1 MESTILKYEVII
13 FWSDE
18 DDAFVAMA
26 PELEGCSAFGDTYE
40 DALREMREAMMLWLD
55 TAREFGDRIPEPK
68 GHQLMVA

>member
-18 DDAFVAMA
+18 DDSYIAVA

-40 DALREMREAMMLWLD
+40 DALREMREAMTLWLD
-55 TAREFGDRIPEPK
+55 TARKFGDTVPEPK
-68 GHQLMVA
+68 GRQLMVA